1 MAFLL
6 RLLRF
11 GTEKKKAKHY
21 TNVKRD
27 VNPEDVWELVGEL
40 GDGAFGKVFK
50 VQNKETG
57 VLAAA
62 KVIET
67 QSEEELED
75 YIMEIDILASC
86 DHPHIVQLLDAL
98 YWEGKLW
105 IIIEFCPG
113 GAVDAIILELEK
125 GLTEVQIQVV
135 CKQMLQAL
143 EYLHGSRIIHRD
155 LKAGNVLLSSEGY
168 VKLADF
174 GVSAKNSRTL
184 QRRASFIGTPYWMAP
199 EVIQCETSKE
209 APYDYKAD
217 IWSLGITL
225 IEMAEME
232 PPHHELNPMRV
243 LLKIHKSP
251 PPTLRHPQQWQVLP
265 SPLIIT
271 GAMLRKRA
279 GQIVNGALVWTMELF
294 CYPSRF
300 TRLRMSEEF
309 KDFLRKS
316 LERDPES
323 RWSACQLLQHP
334 FVAEVEDSGPLRELI
349 AEAKAEVLEEFEE
362 EEIASFSPSQE
373 HKCTLSNDGV
383 PPLEPERPSKDRK
396 FSLEKPDRGDTA
408 NKGVQL
414 LPTTLAVKMNDFQ
427 PQARE
432 ENHVTLQ
439 ENLQGDSP
447 NKPVDGGGTN
457 SLAHSPNPTGPGL
470 NRQSSIGPNQRLLR
484 PKASRTYSLKKQMRR
499 KSAPMLVAPIGS
511 QDSMKLPS
519 KGPSDILK
527 LMRRRSFFGGL
538 KSQDILDPLAQETH
552 ELLATQ
558 GRKDL
563 LEEQPTSIT
572 RPHTK
577 LDSQS
582 HVLPIPKALSPEPDT
597 VMNCVLETTCPDK
610 TQESQ
615 LFTSSPPS
623 LTEGQEGHQVRE
635 GVIAAHNWTSKIESP
650 EDIGSDIPEQISHP
664 AVTHSTPRD
673 QQQINLSLEDPTLT
687 NSPGG
692 LKNSE
697 EKHDPTGNLKISLY
711 KRLPVGPEILSD
723 PLCDKERKVSCNQL
737 SSTCRQCTGSE
748 QLEGTKIQHLDGMS
762 MSSLLTKDE
771 KLGAECV
778 IEALNLCQTRTE
790 FLSIQDP
797 GVPIPTN
804 LPNNTEELMTE
815 DSGHYLCCPQE
826 SSNSRDEV
834 GCGTQNPKVPF
845 KATHSSHLKEPC
857 LPKPEAGD
865 KDLLLREIHEEKIE
879 DAQKHMS
886 PDSTGKSKCLSQH
899 GVSSLGGEK
908 QVVSTQYEKKDAQTN
923 FSKGEKEIPGKEGNI
938 VVAPVETFINVM
950 EDAQPRPPKGQARDL
965 EEGHYKEPA
974 LKLAWTAETLEKS
987 TGPGIPEPLRDKK
1000 KINFAE
1006 GILEHRSSGRS
1017 WSEDTVQKTEKSP
1030 LEKKDSRDIRTNVA
1044 GDSMPN
1050 ARPSPVKSDIN
1061 QDTLSFRKTV
1071 KKTRKFVVDG
1081 KEVSVTTS
1089 RPVQD
1094 ADRKGE
1100 SIRSARRK
1108 ELQELRLLQKEEQR
1122 AQTQLDQ
1129 RLHQQ
1134 REQMFRH
1141 IELEMT
1147 GKKQHYDSQ
1156 VEAVERH
1163 HRQITARLEAEY
1175 TQRLQDQARRLKA
1188 QQEKDYTRKLP
1199 ALRENGKEEQ
1209 SFLQQQQEQLNQA
1222 LQKVI
1227 QEHKKKVTSIEWEC
1241 TSKVHSLKRAREA
1254 VIWQLEQSH
1263 LQDKYQLFKQQVKE
1277 QYSLHRQQLTKRHEK
1292 DNERMHSFHHLLLE
1306 ELKNQQA
1313 QERSQQLKS
1322 QRSEARIRLAQF
1334 KESLKLQDI
1343 SGAEHREQIKQFL
1356 QQEEGRQKAD
1366 TEKHQ
1371 QKHQKQLQEL
1381 QQQLEANVQEVG
1393 QMQNEKLQRL
1403 VEQEKKKLTA
1413 LDDEHNL
1420 ELREWQERLATRK
1433 EMLEEELSKAQL
1445 RFPGPR
1451 RGSEPARRLQR
1462 LFPVFHFPT

>member
-1 MAFLL
+1 MAFFL

-11 GTEKKKAKHY
+11 GTEKKKGKHY

-50 VQNKETG
+50 AQNKETG

-62 KVIET
+62 KLIEV
-67 QSEEELED
+67 QNEEELED

-105 IIIEFCPG
+105 ILIEFCPG

-251 PPTLRHPQQWQVLP
+251 PPTLRYPQQW
-265 SPLIIT
+265 
-271 GAMLRKRA
+271 
-279 GQIVNGALVWTMELF
+279 
-294 CYPSRF
+294 
-300 TRLRMSEEF
+300 SEEF

-316 LERDPES
+316 LERDPEI

-334 FVAEVEDSGPLRELI
+334 FVSEVEDSGPLRELI

-362 EEIASFSPSQE
+362 EEIASFSPSQD
-373 HKCTLSNDGV
+373 HTRSLSSDDI
-383 PPLEPERPSKDRK
+383 PPVEPERNSKDKK
-396 FSLEKPDRGDTA
+396 FSLEKPDRGDIDS
-408 NKGVQL
+408 KSVQL
-414 LPTTLAVKMNDFQ
+414 LPTPLAVKGNDFK

-432 ENHVTLQ
+432 KNQVFLQ
-439 ENLQGDSP
+439 QNLQGGSP
-447 NKPVDGGGTN
+447 DKPGDGAYTN
-457 SLAHSPNPTGPGL
+457 SLAHSLNPPEPGL
-470 NRQSSIGPNQRLLR
+470 NRQSSVGPSQRLLR
-484 PKASRTYSLKKQMRR
+484 PRANRTCSLKQMRR
-499 KSAPMLVAPIGS
+499 KSAPILVPTIDS
-511 QDSMKLPS
+511 QSSVKLFS
-519 KGPSDILK
+519 KGPSEVLK
-527 LMRRRSFFGGL
+527 LMRRRSFFGGV
-538 KSQDILDPLAQETH
+538 KSQDILDPLAGRTH
-552 ELLATQ
+552 ELLAT
-558 GRKDL
+558 RSEKDL
-563 LEEQPTSIT
+563 LEEQLTSST
-572 RPHTK
+572 EPQAN
-577 LDSQS
+577 SQS
-582 HVLPIPKALSPEPDT
+582 DVLPSPKALSPESDT
-597 VMNCVLETTCPDK
+597 VMKWTAETDCPAK
-610 TQESQ
+610 PRGAQ
-615 LFTSSPPS
+615 LFPCSPMS
-623 LTEGQEGHQVRE
+623 LSERHLIGEGLPTTQSG
-635 GVIAAHNWTSKIESP
+635 TSKTPKSQ
-650 EDIGSDIPEQISHP
+650 EDIGSDTPNGLPIPDSPRGAITHP
-664 AVTHSTPRD
+664 STGDKQQVNLGLEEPTMTSSMAV
-673 QQQINLSLEDPTLT
+673 LE
-687 NSPGG
+687 
-692 LKNSE
+692 NSE
-697 EKHDPTGNLKISLY
+697 QNHDARGNLEISLY
-711 KRLPVGPEILSD
+711 ERMSLEPEVSSD
-723 PLCDKERKVSCNQL
+723 PLCDKERKVLYHQL
-737 SSTCRQCTGSE
+737 SSTGRQWTGGE
-748 QLEGTKIQHLDGMS
+748 LLEGTKSQHLDGMF
-762 MSSLLTKDE
+762 MSSLTKEE
-771 KLGAECV
+771 KSGAECV
-778 IEALNLCQTRTE
+778 MEVSSLCQNMTE
-790 FLSIQDP
+790 FLNVQDP
-797 GVPIPTN
+797 GALVQTN
-804 LPNNTEELMTE
+804 LPNNTEKLITE
-815 DSGHYLCCPQE
+815 DSGHCLCCPQE
-826 SSNSRDEV
+826 SPNSGDEL
-834 GCGTQNPKVPF
+834 GCGTQNLKGSLN
-845 KATHSSHLKEPC
+845 ATDSSHQRESHP
-857 LPKPEAGD
+857 PKSEEGAN
-865 KDLLLREIHEEKIE
+865 LLLRKTQEGKIE
-879 DAQKHMS
+879 DAKKNIS
-886 PDSTGKSKCLSQH
+886 DSTEKSKRLEGQGAPCPQA
-899 GVSSLGGEK
+899 V
-908 QVVSTQYEKKDAQTN
+908 TIQTN
-923 FSKGEKEIPGKEGNI
+923 FSKGEKEIPETEDNI
-938 VVAPVETFINVM
+938 VVAPTETFINVT
-950 EDAQPRPPKGQARDL
+950 EDVQPSEEQARDL
-965 EEGHYKEPA
+965 EEGHVKEPA
-974 LKLAWTAETLEKS
+974 LHLVWTAEPLQEPS
-987 TGPGIPEPLRDKK
+987 GSGIPEPLSGGEKV
-1000 KINFAE
+1000 NSAE
-1006 GILEHRSSGRS
+1006 GNLEQNGGS
-1017 WSEDTVQKTEKSP
+1017 WSKGRVRKAEASL
-1030 LEKKDSRDIRTNVA
+1030 LEGTDSRNITNHVA
-1044 GDSMPN
+1044 GDKMTIV
-1050 ARPSPVKSDIN
+1050 RFSPVTSDIG
-1061 QDTLSFRKTV
+1061 QDNISFRKTV

-1100 SIRSARRK
+1100 SVRFARRK

-1122 AQTQLDQ
+1122 AQAQLDQ

-1134 REQMFRH
+1134 REHMFRH

-1147 GKKQHYDSQ
+1147 
-1156 VEAVERH
+1156 
-1163 HRQITARLEAEY
+1163 
-1175 TQRLQDQARRLKA
+1175 
-1188 QQEKDYTRKLP
+1188 
-1199 ALRENGKEEQ
+1199 EQ
-1209 SFLQQQQEQLNQA
+1209 SFNQHQQEQLNQA
-1222 LQKVI
+1222 LQKLI

-1263 LQDKYQLFKQQVKE
+1263 LQEKYQLFKQQVKE

-1322 QRSEARIRLAQF
+1322 QRNEARARLAQF
-1334 KESLKLQDI
+1334 KESLKFQDK
-1343 SGAEHREQIKQFL
+1343 SASEHREQLKQFL
-1356 QQEEGRQKAD
+1356 QQEEGRQKAE
-1366 TEKHQ
+1366 TEQCQ

-1393 QMQNEKLQRL
+1393 QMQNEKIQRL
-1403 VEQEKKKLTA
+1403 VAQEKKKLMT
-1413 LDDEHNL
+1413 LDDEHTM
-1420 ELREWQERLATRK
+1420 ELHEWQERLAARK
-1433 EMLEEELSKAQL
+1433 EMLEEELSRAQL

>member
-1 MAFLL
+1 MAFFL

-11 GTEKKKAKHY
+11 GTEKKKGKHY

-50 VQNKETG
+50 AQNKETG

-62 KVIET
+62 KLIEV

-105 IIIEFCPG
+105 ILIEFCPG

-251 PPTLRHPQQWQVLP
+251 PPTLRYPQQW
-265 SPLIIT
+265 
-271 GAMLRKRA
+271 
-279 GQIVNGALVWTMELF
+279 
-294 CYPSRF
+294 
-300 TRLRMSEEF
+300 SEEF

-316 LERDPES
+316 LERDPEM

-334 FVAEVEDSGPLRELI
+334 FVSEVEDSGPLRELI

-362 EEIASFSPSQE
+362 EEIASFSPSQD
-373 HKCTLSNDGV
+373 HTRSLSSDDI
-383 PPLEPERPSKDRK
+383 PPVEPERDSKDKK
-396 FSLEKPDRGDTA
+396 FSLEKPDREDIDS
-408 NKGVQL
+408 KGVQL
-414 LPTTLAVKMNDFQ
+414 LPTPLAVKGNDFK

-432 ENHVTLQ
+432 ENPVFLQ
-439 ENLQGDSP
+439 QSLQGGSP
-447 NKPVDGGGTN
+447 DKPGDGAYTN
-457 SLAHSPNPTGPGL
+457 SLAHSLNPPGLRL
-470 NRQSSIGPNQRLLR
+470 NRQSSVGPSQRLLR
-484 PKASRTYSLKKQMRR
+484 PRANRTCSLKKQMRR
-499 KSAPMLVAPIGS
+499 KSAPILVTTIDS
-511 QDSMKLPS
+511 QSSAKLFS
-519 KGPSDILK
+519 KGPSEVSK
-527 LMRRRSFFGGL
+527 LMRRRSFFSGF
-538 KSQDILDPLAQETH
+538 KSQDILDPLAGRTH
-552 ELLATQ
+552 ELLVTQ
-558 GRKDL
+558 GEKDL
-563 LEEQPTSIT
+563 LEEQPTSSSE
-572 RPHTK
+572 PQAK
-577 LDSQS
+577 LNSQS
-582 HVLPIPKALSPEPDT
+582 DVLPSPKALSPESDT
-597 VMNCVLETTCPDK
+597 VMKWTAKTDCPAK
-610 TQESQ
+610 PQGCQ
-615 LFTSSPPS
+615 LFPCSPTSLSER
-623 LTEGQEGHQVRE
+623 LLAGEGIPTTQSGTLKTPKSQ
-635 GVIAAHNWTSKIESP
+635 
-650 EDIGSDIPEQISHP
+650 EDIGSDTPEGLPIPDGP
-664 AVTHSTPRD
+664 RGAVTHPSTGD
-673 QQQINLSLEDPTLT
+673 KQQVNLDLEEPTMTSSMAVLE
-687 NSPGG
+687 
-692 LKNSE
+692 NSE
-697 EKHDPTGNLKISLY
+697 QKHDPRGNLEISLY
-711 KRLPVGPEILSD
+711 KRMSLEPELSND
-723 PLCDKERKVSCNQL
+723 PLCDKERKVFYNQL
-737 SSTCRQCTGSE
+737 SSTGRQWTGGE
-748 QLEGTKIQHLDGMS
+748 LLEGTKSQHLDGMF
-762 MSSLLTKDE
+762 MSSLTKDE
-771 KLGAECV
+771 KSGAECV
-778 IEALNLCQTRTE
+778 MEGSNLCQNMTE
-790 FLSIQDP
+790 FLNIQDP
-797 GVPIPTN
+797 GALVQTD
-804 LPNNTEELMTE
+804 LPSNTEKLITE
-815 DSGHYLCCPQE
+815 DSRHCLCCPQE
-826 SSNSRDEV
+826 SPNSGDEL
-834 GCGTQNPKVPF
+834 GCGTQNLKGSLS
-845 KATHSSHLKEPC
+845 AIDSSYQGESHP
-857 LPKPEAGD
+857 PKPEEGAN
-865 KDLLLREIHEEKIE
+865 LLLRKTQEGKIE
-879 DAQKHMS
+879 DAKKNMS
-886 PDSTGKSKCLSQH
+886 SNSTEKSKRLEGQGAPCPQA
-899 GVSSLGGEK
+899 V
-908 QVVSTQYEKKDAQTN
+908 TIQTN
-923 FSKGEKEIPGKEGNI
+923 FSKGEKEISETEDNV
-938 VVAPVETFINVM
+938 VVAPMETFINVTEHVQPS
-950 EDAQPRPPKGQARDL
+950 EDQARDA
-965 EEGHYKEPA
+965 EEGHVKELA
-974 LKLAWTAETLEKS
+974 LHLARTAETLQEPS
-987 TGPGIPEPLRDKK
+987 GSGIPEPLSGGEKV
-1000 KINFAE
+1000 NFAE
-1006 GILEHRSSGRS
+1006 GNLEQSGGS
-1017 WSEDTVQKTEKSP
+1017 WSKGRVQKTEASL
-1030 LEKKDSRDIRTNVA
+1030 LEGTDSRTIMNHVA
-1044 GDSMPN
+1044 GDKMPIV
-1050 ARPSPVKSDIN
+1050 RFSPVTSDIS
-1061 QDTLSFRKTV
+1061 QDNISFRKTV

-1100 SIRSARRK
+1100 SVRFARRK

-1122 AQTQLDQ
+1122 AQAQLDQ

-1134 REQMFRH
+1134 REHMFRH

-1147 GKKQHYDSQ
+1147 GKKQYYDSQ

-1163 HRQITARLEAEY
+1163 HQQITERLEAEY
-1175 TQRLQDQARRLKA
+1175 TQRLQDRALRLKA
-1188 QQEKDYTRKLP
+1188 QQEKSTKKLP
-1199 ALRENGKEEQ
+1199 DLRENRKKEQ
-1209 SFLQQQQEQLNQA
+1209 NFNQHQQEQLNQA
-1222 LQKVI
+1222 LQKLI

-1263 LQDKYQLFKQQVKE
+1263 LQEKYQLFKQQVKE
-1277 QYSLHRQQLTKRHEK
+1277 QYALHRQQLTKRHEK

-1322 QRSEARIRLAQF
+1322 QRSEARARLAQF
-1334 KESLKLQDI
+1334 KESLKFQDK
-1343 SGAEHREQIKQFL
+1343 SGSEHREQLKQFL
-1356 QQEEGRQKAD
+1356 QQEEGRQKAE
-1366 TEKHQ
+1366 TEQCQ

-1393 QMQNEKLQRL
+1393 QMQNEKIQRL
-1403 VEQEKKKLTA
+1403 VAQEKKKLMT
-1413 LDDEHNL
+1413 LDDEHTM
-1420 ELREWQERLATRK
+1420 ELHEWQERLAARK
-1433 EMLEEELSKAQL
+1433 EMLEEELSRAQL

-1462 LFPVFHFPT
+1462 FFPVFHFPT

>member
-1 MAFLL
+1 MFISLFSSRIFLFLEFPGLRSGQDTGEQGAGLASVTILYPEVSGYRTFLKLGFPPPPPLSCASVGHPAISGPAWEEDSISGAEPRNKAPTMAFLL

-27 VNPEDVWELVGEL
+27 VNPEDLWELVGEL

-75 YIMEIDILASC
+75 YIMEIDILAGC

-105 IIIEFCPG
+105 ILIEFCPG

-143 EYLHGSRIIHRD
+143 EYLHGSKIIHRD

-243 LLKIHKSP
+243 LLRIHKSP
-251 PPTLRHPQQWQVLP
+251 PPTLRYPDQW
-265 SPLIIT
+265 
-271 GAMLRKRA
+271 
-279 GQIVNGALVWTMELF
+279 
-294 CYPSRF
+294 
-300 TRLRMSEEF
+300 SEEF

-316 LERDPES
+316 LERDPDS
-323 RWSACQLLQHP
+323 RWSACQLLQ
-334 FVAEVEDSGPLRELI
+334 
-349 AEAKAEVLEEFEE
+349 
-362 EEIASFSPSQE
+362 PSRE
-373 HKCTLSNDGV
+373 HKHTLSNDGV

-396 FSLEKPDRGDTA
+396 FSLEKPERGDTA

-414 LPTTLAVKMNDFQ
+414 LPTALAVKGNDFKL
-427 PQARE
+427 QARE
-432 ENHVTLQ
+432 ENQVTLQ
-439 ENLQGDSP
+439 ENPQGDSP
-447 NKPVDGGGTN
+447 SKLVAS
-457 SLAHSPNPTGPGL
+457 SLAYSPNPVGPGL
-470 NRQSSIGPNQRLLR
+470 SRQSSIGPNQSLLR
-484 PKASRTYSLKKQMRR
+484 SRASRTSSLKKQMRR
-499 KSAPMLVAPIGS
+499 KSAPMLVAPIES
-511 QDSMKLPS
+511 QGSMKLSS
-519 KGPSDILK
+519 KSPSDVLK
-527 LMRRRSFFGGL
+527 LIRRRSFFGGL
-538 KSQDILDPLAQETH
+538 KSQDILDPPAQGTH

-558 GRKDL
+558 GGKDL
-563 LEEQPTSIT
+563 LEEQLTS
-572 RPHTK
+572 HTK
-577 LDSQS
+577 PRVMLDSQS
-582 HVLPIPKALSPEPDT
+582 DVALPTPRAPSPGPDT
-597 VMNCVLETTCPDK
+597 VMNCAIDK
-610 TQESQ
+610 PQGSQ
-615 LFTSSPPS
+615 LLTSSPAN
-623 LTEGQEGHQVRE
+623 LTEERKGHLTRE
-635 GVIAAHNWTSKIESP
+635 RITTAQSGTSKIESR
-650 EDIGSDIPEQISHP
+650 ENTDSGIPEQISHP
-664 AVTHSTPRD
+664 AAAHPSTGD
-673 QQQINLSLEDPTLT
+673 QQQVNLSLEDPTLT
-687 NSPGG
+687 NSTSG
-692 LKNSE
+692 LETSE
-697 EKHDPTGNLKISLY
+697 EKHDLTGNLEISSY
-711 KRLPVGPEILSD
+711 ERMPVGPQVSSD
-723 PLCDKERKVSCNQL
+723 PLSDKERKVSC
-737 SSTCRQCTGSE
+737 RQWTGDG
-748 QLEGTKIQHLDGMS
+748 QLEGAKAQHLDGMF
-762 MSSLLTKDE
+762 MSSLLAKDE
-771 KLGAECV
+771 KSGAECV
-778 IEALNLCQTRTE
+778 MEALNLCQTRTR

-797 GVPIPTN
+797 GALIQTN
-804 LPNNTEELMTE
+804 LPNHTEELTME
-815 DSGHYLCCPQE
+815 DSGHYPCCPHE
-826 SSNSRDEV
+826 SSRSGDGQ
-834 GCGTQNPKVPF
+834 GCGTQNPKMPF
-845 KATHSSHLKEPC
+845 NATHSSYRKEPC
-857 LPKPEAGD
+857 LPKPEAGC
-865 KDLLLREIHEEKIE
+865 KDLLLRETFEEKTE
-879 DAQKHMS
+879 DAKKNTS
-886 PDSTGKSKCLSQH
+886 PDSTGKSKSLRGQ
-899 GVSSLGGEK
+899 GAPSLGGEN
-908 QVVSTQYEKKDAQTN
+908 QVVTTQCEKKDTQAN
-923 FSKGEKEIPGKEGNI
+923 FSKGEKEIPGTEGN
-938 VVAPVETFINVM
+938 VVVTPVETFI
-950 EDAQPRPPKGQARDL
+950 PRPPQGQARDL
-965 EEGHYKEPA
+965 EEGHCKEPA
-974 LKLAWTAETLEKS
+974 PNLASTPETLEKP
-987 TGPGIPEPLRDKK
+987 TGSGIPEPLRDRKK
-1000 KINFAE
+1000 VNFAE
-1006 GILEHRSSGRS
+1006 GSLENGSTGESRSEG
-1017 WSEDTVQKTEKSP
+1017 TVQKTEARP
-1030 LEKKDSRDIRTNVA
+1030 LERNDSRDIRNHVTDDN
-1044 GDSMPN
+1044 MHN
-1050 ARPSPVKSDIN
+1050 ARPSPVKSDIS
-1061 QDTLSFRKTV
+1061 QDTHSFRKTV

-1122 AQTQLDQ
+1122 AQAQLDQ

-1163 HRQITARLEAEY
+1163 HHQITERLEAEY

-1222 LQKVI
+1222 LQKLI

-1292 DNERMHSFHHLLLE
+1292 DNERMHSFHNLLLE

-1322 QRSEARIRLAQF
+1322 QRSEVRIRLAQF

-1356 QQEEGRQKAD
+1356 QREEGRQKAD
-1366 TEKHQ
+1366 TEQHQ
-1371 QKHQKQLQEL
+1371 QKHHKQLQDL
-1381 QQQLEANVQEVG
+1381 QLQLEANVQEVG

-1413 LDDEHNL
+1413 LDDEHTM

-1433 EMLEEELSKAQL
+1433 EMLEEELSRAQL

-1451 RGSEPARRLQR
+1451 RGSEPTRRLQR

>member
-21 TNVKRD
+21 TNMKRD

-67 QSEEELED
+67 HSEEELED
-75 YIMEIDILASC
+75 YIMEIDILAGC

-105 IIIEFCPG
+105 ILIEFCPG

-143 EYLHGSRIIHRD
+143 EYLHGSKIIHRD

-243 LLKIHKSP
+243 LLRIHKSP
-251 PPTLRHPQQWQVLP
+251 PPTLRYPEQW
-265 SPLIIT
+265 
-271 GAMLRKRA
+271 
-279 GQIVNGALVWTMELF
+279 
-294 CYPSRF
+294 
-300 TRLRMSEEF
+300 SEEF

-334 FVAEVEDSGPLRELI
+334 FVSEVEDSRPLRELI

-362 EEIASFSPSQE
+362 EEIAFS
-373 HKCTLSNDGV
+373 
-383 PPLEPERPSKDRK
+383 
-396 FSLEKPDRGDTA
+396 
-408 NKGVQL
+408 
-414 LPTTLAVKMNDFQ
+414 
-427 PQARE
+427 
-432 ENHVTLQ
+432 
-439 ENLQGDSP
+439 
-447 NKPVDGGGTN
+447 
-457 SLAHSPNPTGPGL
+457 
-470 NRQSSIGPNQRLLR
+470 
-484 PKASRTYSLKKQMRR
+484 
-499 KSAPMLVAPIGS
+499 
-511 QDSMKLPS
+511 
-519 KGPSDILK
+519 
-527 LMRRRSFFGGL
+527 
-538 KSQDILDPLAQETH
+538 
-552 ELLATQ
+552 
-558 GRKDL
+558 
-563 LEEQPTSIT
+563 
-572 RPHTK
+572 
-577 LDSQS
+577 
-582 HVLPIPKALSPEPDT
+582 
-597 VMNCVLETTCPDK
+597 
-610 TQESQ
+610 
-615 LFTSSPPS
+615 
-623 LTEGQEGHQVRE
+623 
-635 GVIAAHNWTSKIESP
+635 
-650 EDIGSDIPEQISHP
+650 
-664 AVTHSTPRD
+664 
-673 QQQINLSLEDPTLT
+673 
-687 NSPGG
+687 
-692 LKNSE
+692 
-697 EKHDPTGNLKISLY
+697 
-711 KRLPVGPEILSD
+711 
-723 PLCDKERKVSCNQL
+723 
-737 SSTCRQCTGSE
+737 
-748 QLEGTKIQHLDGMS
+748 
-762 MSSLLTKDE
+762 
-771 KLGAECV
+771 
-778 IEALNLCQTRTE
+778 
-790 FLSIQDP
+790 
-797 GVPIPTN
+797 
-804 LPNNTEELMTE
+804 
-815 DSGHYLCCPQE
+815 
-826 SSNSRDEV
+826 
-834 GCGTQNPKVPF
+834 
-845 KATHSSHLKEPC
+845 
-857 LPKPEAGD
+857 
-865 KDLLLREIHEEKIE
+865 
-879 DAQKHMS
+879 
-886 PDSTGKSKCLSQH
+886 
-899 GVSSLGGEK
+899 
-908 QVVSTQYEKKDAQTN
+908 
-923 FSKGEKEIPGKEGNI
+923 
-938 VVAPVETFINVM
+938 
-950 EDAQPRPPKGQARDL
+950 
-965 EEGHYKEPA
+965 
-974 LKLAWTAETLEKS
+974 
-987 TGPGIPEPLRDKK
+987 
-1000 KINFAE
+1000 
-1006 GILEHRSSGRS
+1006 
-1017 WSEDTVQKTEKSP
+1017 
-1030 LEKKDSRDIRTNVA
+1030 
-1044 GDSMPN
+1044 
-1050 ARPSPVKSDIN
+1050 
-1061 QDTLSFRKTV
+1061 
-1071 KKTRKFVVDG
+1071 
-1081 KEVSVTTS
+1081 
-1089 RPVQD
+1089 
-1094 ADRKGE
+1094 
-1100 SIRSARRK
+1100 
-1108 ELQELRLLQKEEQR
+1108 
-1122 AQTQLDQ
+1122 
-1129 RLHQQ
+1129 
-1134 REQMFRH
+1134 
-1141 IELEMT
+1141 

-1163 HRQITARLEAEY
+1163 HHQITERLEAEY

-1188 QQEKDYTRKLP
+1188 QQDKDYTRKLP

-1222 LQKVI
+1222 LQKLI

-1292 DNERMHSFHHLLLE
+1292 DNERMHSFHNLLLE

-1322 QRSEARIRLAQF
+1322 QRSEARIRLAKF

-1356 QQEEGRQKAD
+1356 QHEEGRQKAD
-1366 TEKHQ
+1366 TEQHQ

-1413 LDDEHNL
+1413 LDDEHTM

-1433 EMLEEELSKAQL
+1433 EMLEEELSRAQL
-1445 RFPGPR
+1445 HFPGPR
-1451 RGSEPARRLQR
+1451 RGSEPTRRLQR